1 MRFVAPTHPRLPPP
15 RGASRLTDRPRRA
28 LHGTRHIHDEIHPDV
43 RLVALTE
50 AAANQ
55 VHYPELRPFPHRSGE
70 AKLGDASRLER
81 T

>member
-1 MRFVAPTHPRLPPP
+1 M
-15 RGASRLTDRPRRA
+15 
-28 LHGTRHIHDEIHPDV
+28 HDEIHPDA

-55 VHYPELRPFPHRSGE
+55 VHHPELRPLPHRSGE